1 VIGKRRDGKGS
12 DRRGEMAKGVIGKRR
27 DGKGSDRNRRDGKGS
42 DRKEERWER
51 E

>member
-1 VIGKRRDGKGS
+1 MGMGVIGKKRDGKGS
-12 DRRGEMAKGVIGKRR
+12 DR
-27 DGKGSDRNRRDGKGS
+27 KGS